1 MKEMGVSQGR
11 PVLTPCLLFAS
22 PKTLGPMQ
30 VKHIHFVCSLKH
42 LRGVIREKDDK
53 SLRKVEG
60 IFVSSCFVYLH
71 CGFSVPSLGS
81 FPSPTVTS
89 VICFSVLR
97 FPDLHLFSFHLN
109 LL

>member
-53 SLRKVEG
+53 KLKEG
-60 IFVSSCFVYLH
+60 RGYIRFIMLCL
-71 CGFSVPSLGS
+71 PSLWILRTQS
-81 FPSPTVTS
+81 RFLSVTNS
-89 VICFSVLR
+89 
-97 FPDLHLFSFHLN
+97 DLCN
-109 LL
+109 LLLCLTFS